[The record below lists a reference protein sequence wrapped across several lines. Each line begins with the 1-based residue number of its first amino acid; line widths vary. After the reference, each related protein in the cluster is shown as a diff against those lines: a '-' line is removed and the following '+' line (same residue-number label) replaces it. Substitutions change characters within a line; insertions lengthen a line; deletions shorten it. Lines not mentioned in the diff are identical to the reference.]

1 MDHTPHITAET
12 PLKPTKE
19 TYDRLQQAFD
29 HFNKALFGS
38 TLPNPL
44 FTYQRRRNTY
54 GYFSGGRFKN
64 EDGRPAD
71 EIALNPALMA
81 DRPIREVLAT
91 LVHEMVHQW
100 QRHDGEPGRG
110 RYHNRQWAEKMKE
123 AGLQPSDT
131 GMEGGK
137 ETGETVGHYII
148 PGGAFDA
155 AADRL
160 LGKGFAIAWAEVR
173 PAQPADGAGAETMQP
188 APKGGKRVRYSCPAC
203 GLKAW
208 AKHDAQLVCGADMQ
222 ALTAAP

>member
-1 MDHTPHITAET
+1 MAPMEQQVREAGQ
-12 PLKPTKE
+12 PARPTRE
-19 TYDRLQQAFD
+19 TYERLQQAFD
-29 HFNKALFGS
+29 HFNKALFGGA
-38 TLPNPL
+38 LPHPL

-54 GYFSGGRFKN
+54 GYFAGARFRN

-81 DRPIREVLAT
+81 ERPLKDVLAT

-110 RYHNRQWAEKMKE
+110 RYHNREWAQKMKE

-148 PGGAFDA
+148 AGGAFDA

-160 LGKGFAIAWAEVR
+160 IAKGFSIAWSEV
-173 PAQPADGAGAETMQP
+173 QPAKTADDGGAET
-188 APKGGKRVRYSCPAC
+188 
-203 GLKAW
+203 
-208 AKHDAQLVCGADMQ
+208 D
-222 ALTAAP
+222 